1 MNPKHSVSAGNCNAC
16 NLCCTKIE
24 DFNVTLGQTEILK
37 GINLHIHCGELTAI
51 IGPNGAGK
59 STLLKAILGE
69 VKHTGR
75 LSFLDAAGKQTNHPV
90 IGYVPQSMQIDPG
103 SPISVMDLFIAS
115 QSNRPV
121 WLGHAKEGR
130 GKALEALSRVDAEH
144 LVKRRLGNLSGG
156 EMQRVMLALALQPI
170 PDILLL
176 DEPIS
181 GVDQRGME
189 LFYGLVSKLREEYD
203 LTIIL
208 VSHDLGLVQKYADRV
223 VLLNKVIECV
233 GTPGEV
239 FSNPKIMESFGALW
253 LIKETEGEK
262 NNASMV

>member
-1 MNPKHSVSAGNCNAC
+1 
-16 NLCCTKIE
+16 
-24 DFNVTLGQTEILK
+24 
-37 GINLHIHCGELTAI
+37 
-51 IGPNGAGK
+51 
-59 STLLKAILGE
+59 
-69 VKHTGR
+69 
-75 LSFLDAAGKQTNHPV
+75 
-90 IGYVPQSMQIDPG
+90 
-103 SPISVMDLFIAS
+103 
-115 QSNRPV
+115 
-121 WLGHAKEGR
+121 
-130 GKALEALSRVDAEH
+130 
-144 LVKRRLGNLSGG
+144 
-156 EMQRVMLALALQPI
+156 MQRVMLALALQPI

-239 FSNPKIMESFGALW
+239 FSHPKIMETFGALW

-262 NNASMV
+262 NDASMV